1 MIVLIAVLLSA
12 LLGFSALA
20 VDTSILYMQDAELQN
35 AVDAGVLAGAWE
47 LPDTTK
53 ATNVCRQFILDN
65 CADATN
71 ITITFEGSNMVINA
85 SAQVSSQ
92 ALFSQIFGNETLD
105 GKAGASAQKTTSS
118 LGGPFQYR
126 LFSGKK
132 NQQLFI
138 GGNTRDID
146 GDIHSNGS
154 VHVDKGVITGAVEGC
169 TTVYLNHWNGAKAG
183 SQVPNA
189 PFIDMID
196 FTAVVDDIMPD
207 TYTTVSASTYND
219 PWWLQNISGD
229 IYVNGNVNIKNQCT
243 ITGNMY
249 INGNLNITGGPPV
262 CVLNGNLYVT
272 GTITFGNTTQV
283 NGCVFAGG
291 NIRFTGGGLYQTST
305 AQVCVY
311 SQNGDINIDA
321 SCSEVHGIVYA
332 PKGNV
337 YICGNSVTYYG
348 SIIANTISGVPN
360 TLTMKPQPGGFDFLN
375 SGADEVKLIR

>member
-1 MIVLIAVLLSA
+1 
-12 LLGFSALA
+12 
-20 VDTSILYMQDAELQN
+20 MQDAELQN

-132 NQQLFI
+132 NEALTLGSRF
-138 GGNTRDID
+138 NID

-154 VHVDKGVITGAVEGC
+154 VSMSPASGTVTGAVEGY
-169 TTVYLNHWNGAKAG
+169 TTVYVNPSTAKVG

-196 FTAVVDDIMPD
+196 FTSVVNDVMPPISSL
-207 TYTTVSASTYND
+207 TTKSPSTYND

-249 INGNLNITGGPPV
+249 INGNLNITGGSPV

-311 SQNGDINIDA
+311 SQNGNINIDA

-337 YICGNSVTYYG
+337 YICGGNVTYYG
-348 SIIANTISGVPN
+348 SIIGNTISGIPSN
-360 TLTMKPQPGGFDFLN
+360 LTMKPQPGGFDFLN
-375 SGADEVKLIR
+375 SGGADEVKLIR